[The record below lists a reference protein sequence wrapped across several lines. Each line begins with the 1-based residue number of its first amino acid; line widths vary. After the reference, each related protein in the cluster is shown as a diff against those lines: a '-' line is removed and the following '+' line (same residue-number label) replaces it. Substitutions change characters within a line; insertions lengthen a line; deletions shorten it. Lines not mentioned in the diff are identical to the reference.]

1 MIRIYL
7 LHNNTLYRGG
17 RYHHIDIMEFRD
29 LCFVAHVISIC
40 ITGLHIL
47 ICFSQ
52 TVAYLI
58 TSLSLAC
65 TFYFVYIT
73 RLHIS
78 FCLYHK
84 VAHFI
89 LFYTGLH
96 ILFCFLTG
104 LHILF
109 CFLTGLHIL
118 FYLITSL
125 HILFCYI
132 TGLHI
137 FLLLISLAC
146 TFQ

>member
-1 MIRIYL
+1 MQGMIRIYL

-17 RYHHIDIMEFRD
+17 RYYGIQRPV
-29 LCFVAHVISIC
+29 LCCTCYFYLYHWVAHSNLFLSNGC
-40 ITGLHIL
+40 IFYYVSFTGLHIL
-47 ICFSQ
+47 
-52 TVAYLI
+52 
-58 TSLSLAC
+58 
-65 TFYFVYIT
+65 
-73 RLHIS
+73 

-137 FLLLISLAC
+137 FFLYHCVAFISGLHI
-146 TFQ
+146 